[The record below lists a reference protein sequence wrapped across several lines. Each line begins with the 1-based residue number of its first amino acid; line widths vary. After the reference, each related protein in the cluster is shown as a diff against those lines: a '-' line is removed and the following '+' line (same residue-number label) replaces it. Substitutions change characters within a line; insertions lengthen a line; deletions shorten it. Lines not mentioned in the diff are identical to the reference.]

1 MDRINILGVGFD
13 AVTKEEALARCM
25 AIVGSQK
32 GYVATPNPEIICR
45 CRRDKSASEA
55 VNGAS
60 LVVPDG
66 IGVIYA
72 SRILG
77 TPIKNRVPG
86 IDLASDVMSELE
98 KQGKTL
104 FLLGAKPGVA
114 EDAAEKLA
122 LLYPELNIVGTNDGY
137 FKDDAPVIDKINA
150 VSPDVLF
157 VCLGSPRQEQWTKD
171 NIDKLNVSLCMCLG
185 GSLDVFSGNV
195 ERAPKMFRKLGLEW
209 FYRLLKEPKRIGR
222 MAVLPKFILL
232 AVKERMCP
240 KCSK

>member
-13 AVTKEEALARCM
+13 AVTKEDALSRCM
-25 AIVGSQK
+25 EIVAGKK

-45 CRRDKSASEA
+45 CRRDKEASEA

-60 LVVPDG
+60 LVVADG

-77 TPIKNRVPG
+77 TPIKNRVTG
-86 IDLASDVMSELE
+86 IDLASAVMGELE

-104 FLLGAKPGVA
+104 YLLGAKPGVA

-137 FKDDAPVIDKINA
+137 FKDDAPVIDKINSA
-150 VSPDVLF
+150 SPDVLF
-157 VCLGSPRQEQWTKD
+157 VCLGAPRQEQWTKD

-195 ERAPKMFRKLGLEW
+195 ERAPRIFQKLGLEW

-232 AVKERMCP
+232 AVKERLCP